1 MHLPTFWPA
10 STRVLRSRARRTR
23 SVAASLAPVQ
33 CCTGGQSQE
42 VGGAGNFRGCGCCG
56 AVQSSTMRYEAVRCR
71 AAGCDTKRCGAEQ
84 QDAIRSGVAQ
94 YDTVGSGGSYDARR
108 VAHVCTGVNVCVHD
122 CACTW
127 CGGSSLL
134 RLAVSRSASMSTET
148 PPTMALGRAGR
159 QGSRRHGI
167 TASLGGAGQQADDKV
182 GERREVAGGEGIGT
196 SAKLLQRVDENGW

>member
-1 MHLPTFWPA
+1 MSPNA
-10 STRVLRSRARRTR
+10 STHLLACLHTGLEIASAANQVSGGLACTCAVLY
-23 SVAASLAPVQ
+23 
-33 CCTGGQSQE
+33 
-42 VGGAGNFRGCGCCG
+42 GGAVSGKWAEPATFEGVDG
-56 AVQSSTMRYEAVRCR
+56 AVRCR

-94 YDTVGSGGSYDARR
+94 YDTAGSGGSYDARR
-108 VAHVCTGVNVCVHD
+108 VAHVCTGVNVYVHD

-148 PPTMALGRAGR
+148 PPTMALGRAGP